1 MSVANSSS
9 SKNSQTEPDLS
20 YIIEASLLGN
30 RTRIA
35 IKDTKDQDHL
45 RNKGFGVKEGSEYIL
60 RPYEALYLV
69 HSGRMSLSTR
79 SEKNI
84 KFNTLIEIFSKHDKL
99 ILTRFLIYR
108 DLRSRGYVA
117 KDGFGFGIDFRL
129 YERGE
134 CGVKPAKY
142 VIFAVSEGVDLE
154 VERLALII
162 QQIEKMGK
170 ESILAV
176 IERRGEIIYYKAN
189 STHFKNKATNNFPTV
204 AGSGKPGAFSNERS
218 E

>member
-1 MSVANSSS
+1 MSLADSSP
-9 SKNSQTEPDLS
+9 SKNSQPEADIT
-20 YIIEASLLGN
+20 YVIEASLVGN
-30 RTRIA
+30 RTGVA
-35 IKDTKDQDHL
+35 IEDTKDQDHL
-45 RNKGFGVKEGSEYIL
+45 RTKGFGLKEGSEYVL

-69 HSGRMSLSTR
+69 HSGRLNLSKRT
-79 SEKNI
+79 EKHLR
-84 KFNTLIEIFSKHDKL
+84 FNTLIEIFSKYDKM

-134 CGVKPAKY
+134 FGVKPAKY
-142 VIFAVSEGVDLE
+142 VVFAVSEGVDLE
-154 VERLALII
+154 ANKLALII

-176 IERRGEIIYYKAN
+176 IERRGEIIYYKA
-189 STHFKNKATNNFPTV
+189 SSIHFKTKT
-204 AGSGKPGAFSNERS
+204 SSNLSANGILEKM
-218 E
+218 EPFVKGP

>member
-1 MSVANSSS
+1 M
-9 SKNSQTEPDLS
+9 
-20 YIIEASLLGN
+20 
-30 RTRIA
+30 
-35 IKDTKDQDHL
+35 
-45 RNKGFGVKEGSEYIL
+45 
-60 RPYEALYLV
+60 
-69 HSGRMSLSTR
+69 
-79 SEKNI
+79 
-84 KFNTLIEIFSKHDKL
+84 
-99 ILTRFLIYR
+99 IYR

-134 CGVKPAKY
+134 FGVKPAKY

-189 STHFKNKATNNFPTV
+189 IRILKIKRPTTFLQLLDQESPELFNE
-204 AGSGKPGAFSNERS
+204 GSE
-218 E
+218 

>member
-1 MSVANSSS
+1 MSLANSSP

-20 YIIEASLLGN
+20 YIIEASLLGD

-45 RNKGFGVKEGSEYIL
+45 RNKGFGEKEGTDYIL
-60 RPYEALYLV
+60 RSYEALYLV
-69 HSGRMSLSTR
+69 HSGRMILSTK

-99 ILTRFLIYR
+99 VLTRFLMYR

-134 CGVKPAKY
+134 FGVKPAKY

-154 VERLALII
+154 VERLALIV

-189 STHFKNKATNNFPTV
+189 STHFKNNAINRFPTV
-204 AGSGKPGAFSNERS
+204 TGSGKRGAFSNERS

>member
-1 MSVANSSS
+1 MSLANSSS
-9 SKNSQTEPDLS
+9 SRNSQPEPDLS
-20 YIIEASLLGN
+20 YIIEASLLSN

-45 RNKGFGVKEGSEYIL
+45 RNKGFGSKEGSEYIL
-60 RPYEALYLV
+60 EPYEALYLI
-69 HSGRMSLSTR
+69 HSGRMSLSTT

-84 KFNTLIEIFSKHDKL
+84 RFKTLIEIFSKHDKL

-134 CGVKPAKY
+134 FGIKPAKY

-154 VERLALII
+154 VDRLALIV

-189 STHFKNKATNNFPTV
+189 STHFKNRDINNFSTAAV
-204 AGSGKPGAFSNERS
+204 SVKPGAVSDERS

>member
-1 MSVANSSS
+1 MSLANSSPP
-9 SKNSQTEPDLS
+9 KNSQPEADIS
-20 YIIEASLLGN
+20 YVIEASLVSN
-30 RTRIA
+30 RTRVA
-35 IKDTKDQDHL
+35 IEDTKDQDHL
-45 RNKGFGVKEGSEYIL
+45 RTKGFGLKEGSEYVL

-69 HSGRMSLSTR
+69 HSGRLNLSKRT
-79 SEKNI
+79 EKHLR
-84 KFNTLIEIFSKHDKL
+84 FNTLIEIFSKYDKM

-134 CGVKPAKY
+134 FGVKPAKY
-142 VIFAVSEGVDLE
+142 VVFAVSEGVDLE
-154 VERLALII
+154 ANKLALII

-176 IERRGEIIYYKAN
+176 IERRGEIIYYKA
-189 STHFKNKATNNFPTV
+189 SSIHFKTKTSSNLSTNGVLEKMEPFVKGP
-204 AGSGKPGAFSNERS
+204 
-218 E
+218 